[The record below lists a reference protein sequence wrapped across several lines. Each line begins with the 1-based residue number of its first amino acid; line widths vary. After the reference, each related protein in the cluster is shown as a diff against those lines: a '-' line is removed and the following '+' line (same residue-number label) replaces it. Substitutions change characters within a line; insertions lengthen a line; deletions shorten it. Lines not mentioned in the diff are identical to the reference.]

1 MKILISAFEK
11 QFFQGK
17 EWLFKDVDF
26 NEMWRNEI
34 ENNNEKIT
42 SRSGDTV
49 TPILVS
55 NRRYVES
62 KHSGL
67 SKLCLL
73 VFLKILARA

>member
-34 ENNNEKIT
+34 ENNNEKMT
-42 SRSGDTV
+42 SRSGDTITHKIV
-49 TPILVS
+49 FTA
-55 NRRYVES
+55 N
-62 KHSGL
+62 GL
-67 SKLCLL
+67 RNHPPASELMI
-73 VFLKILARA
+73 KISL